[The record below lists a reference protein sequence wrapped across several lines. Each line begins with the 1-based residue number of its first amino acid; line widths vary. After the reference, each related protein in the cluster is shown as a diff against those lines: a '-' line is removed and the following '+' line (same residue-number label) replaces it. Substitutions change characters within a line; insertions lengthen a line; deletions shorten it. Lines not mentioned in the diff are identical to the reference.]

1 MIKGFMPPCLEV
13 INLLPIFVQNLK
25 SMPTVFILLG
35 FVFKFYS
42 NEHNPIHI
50 HVLKGGAK
58 AKYSIFPV
66 KMIDNNGFKPS
77 ELKIIESIIEENQEV
92 IAEHWNR
99 YFNKD
104 R

>member
-1 MIKGFMPPCLEV
+1 
-13 INLLPIFVQNLK
+13 
-25 SMPTVFILLG
+25 MPTVFILLG

-77 ELKIIESIIEENQEV
+77 ELKIIESIIEDNQEV

-99 YFNKD
+99 YLIRTD
-104 R
+104 EYD